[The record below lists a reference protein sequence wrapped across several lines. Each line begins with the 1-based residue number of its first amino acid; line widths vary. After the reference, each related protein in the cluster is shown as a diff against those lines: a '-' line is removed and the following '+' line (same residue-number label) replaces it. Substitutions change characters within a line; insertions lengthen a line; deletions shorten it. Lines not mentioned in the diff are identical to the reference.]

1 MGGSEPLHLSRSSD
15 GACAAKIFNQKLILI
30 FYYQKGCRRAV
41 FFMQKIFQNIPT
53 Y

>member
-15 GACAAKIFNQKLILI
+15 GACAVKIFSQKLILI
-30 FYYQKGCRRAV
+30 FYYQKGCRGRS